1 MGKVSLYDYDEDT
14 EELDQKENLISEQ
27 EYDDE
32 EDENLND
39 DFEED
44 SEYEQHEYEV
54 CEECDG
60 SGVIGRDDD
69 ICHSCNGSGIRR

>member
-14 EELDQKENLISEQ
+14 EELDQKENLINEQ

-32 EDENLND
+32 EDDNLND

-44 SEYEQHEYEV
+44 GVYEQQEYEV

>member
-1 MGKVSLYDYDEDT
+1 MGKVSLYDYNEDL
-14 EELDQKENLISEQ
+14 EELDDDENLISEQ

-44 SEYEQHEYEV
+44 SDSEQYEYEV

-69 ICHSCNGSGIRR
+69 ICHSCNGSGIRK

>member
-32 EDENLND
+32 EDDNLND

-44 SEYEQHEYEV
+44 GVYEQHEYEV